1 MQIWL
6 PQGRYFTILEY
17 APTSISK
24 CLLQFPLLPF
34 TLLSYSKYLSV
45 VTSQEGEGRPT
56 SIFRLNVI
64 PLNLLQWPQQG
75 NSQHWLFPESEIQF
89 LLPSHVANWEAAM
102 PGAMSTGGMRG
113 REVCIACQRP
123 PVQRH
128 RGITT
133 DIKHPDLEPGDWGAF
148 SMLMVP
154 TQDMWN
160 NLCNY
165 IPLSAS
171 EKSQWL

>member
-1 MQIWL
+1 MRVIGQRLYIFIQNYQWWMQIWL

-102 PGAMSTGGMRG
+102 PALGGRG
-113 REVCIACQRP
+113 EGRYAL
-123 PVQRH
+123 PV
-128 RGITT
+128 
-133 DIKHPDLEPGDWGAF
+133 KDLQSKGTAVSPQI
-148 SMLMVP
+148 LN
-154 TQDMWN
+154 TR
-160 NLCNY
+160 
-165 IPLSAS
+165 I
-171 EKSQWL
+171 